1 MATQAPEGSEPP
13 GPESPAR
20 PEPLA
25 RPEPP
30 ARSGIWAPE
39 RRALSIGLV
48 LTITLVAS
56 EALAVVTILPLIRQD
71 LGGLRLYGW
80 VTSAFFLGS
89 LFGIVLAGQEAD
101 RRGPAPPFVAG
112 LVLFAAGL
120 AVGGAAPSMGVLVL
134 GRAIQGVGAG
144 AIPAVAYVSIGRS
157 YPEALQPRIFAV
169 LSTAWVIPGLIGPGV
184 SALVAERAGWRWVF
198 FGLIPLV
205 AGSGCLTVRSLRGL
219 APVAREPTPGRT
231 VDALRVAAGTGLVLA
246 GLTATSPIAAPPL
259 VAAGVVVGFA
269 PLRRLL
275 PPGTLSARP
284 GLPVA
289 VLSRGLLTFAFFGTD
304 AFVPLTITS
313 VRGRSTA
320 VASVVVTLA
329 TLTWTAGAWVQE
341 RRSRSWSGRRLVTM
355 GLVIVV
361 AGIGCFSLV
370 LFARVPLFVAGIG
383 WGIGGF
389 GIGLAYAPISV
400 IVLGQARAGQEGAA
414 SASMQLADNL
424 GVALGAG
431 LGGAA
436 LAVGEALGWQL
447 RAGLAVAFAAAAAVG
462 LIGVA
467 TAQRLPQS
475 VLAARDVPR

>member
-1 MATQAPEGSEPP
+1 MTSL
-13 GPESPAR
+13 GPEASAP
-20 PEPLA
+20 
-25 RPEPP
+25 
-30 ARSGIWAPE
+30 SGIWAPE

-120 AVGGAAPSMGVLVL
+120 GIGGAAPSMPVLVL
-134 GRAIQGVGAG
+134 GRAVQGIGAG

-157 YPEALQPRIFAV
+157 YPESLQPRIFAI
-169 LSTAWVIPGLIGPGV
+169 LSTAWVIPGLIGPGL
-184 SALVAERAGWRWVF
+184 SALIAERAGWRWVF
-198 FGLIPLV
+198 FGLMPLV
-205 AGSGCLTVRSLRGL
+205 AGAGSLTVRSLRRL
-219 APVAREPTPGRT
+219 APVAGDPAPSRT
-231 VDALRVAAGTGLVLA
+231 LDALRVAAGTGLVLA
-246 GLTATSPIAAPPL
+246 GLTSPSPIVAAAL
-259 VAAGVVVGFA
+259 VIAGVVVGLA

-275 PPGTLSARP
+275 PIGTLSARP

-289 VLSRGLLTFAFFGTD
+289 VLSRGLLTFAFFGAD

-313 VRGRSTA
+313 VRGRTTA
-320 VASVVVTLA
+320 MASVVVTAA

-341 RRSRSWSGRRLVTM
+341 RRARTWSGRRMVTA
-355 GLVIVV
+355 GLMIVV
-361 AGIGCFSLV
+361 VGIALMALV
-370 LFARVPLFVAGIG
+370 LWSRSPFALAVIG

-400 IVLGQARAGQEGAA
+400 IVLGQAAPGQEGAA

-431 LGGAA
+431 IGGAA
-436 LAVGEALGWQL
+436 IALGQALHWPL
-447 RAGLAVAFAAAAAVG
+447 RAGLGVAFAAAAVMG
-462 LIGVA
+462 VVGVA
-467 TAQRLPQS
+467 ASQRLPNG
-475 VLAARDVPR
+475 VLAGS

>member
-1 MATQAPEGSEPP
+1 MMACMST
-13 GPESPAR
+13 PAGG
-20 PEPLA
+20 
-25 RPEPP
+25 
-30 ARSGIWAPE
+30 GIWAPE

-56 EALAVVTILPLIRQD
+56 EALAVVTILPLVRQD

-112 LVLFAAGL
+112 LTLFAVGL
-120 AVGGAAPSMGVLVL
+120 AIGGSAPSMAVLVL

-157 YPEALQPRIFAV
+157 YPESLQPRIFAV
-169 LSTAWVIPGLIGPGV
+169 MSTAWVIPGLAGPGL
-184 SALVAERAGWRWVF
+184 SAFVAERAGWRWVF

-205 AGSGCLTVRSLRGL
+205 AGAGCLTVRSLRRL
-219 APVAREPTPGRT
+219 APLDAALDAASAAGRGL
-231 VDALRVAAGTGLVLA
+231 DALRVAVGTGLVLGA
-246 GLTATSPIAAPPL
+246 LTSTELLAA
-259 VAAGVVVGFA
+259 VALLIAGVAVGLG

-275 PPGTLSARP
+275 PPGTLSARR

-304 AFVPLTITS
+304 AFVPLTVTS
-313 VRGRSTA
+313 VRGRTTG
-320 VASVVVTLA
+320 VASIVVTAA
-329 TLTWTAGAWVQE
+329 TMTWTAGAWVQE
-341 RRSRSWSGRRLVTM
+341 RRARSTSGRRLVRA
-355 GLVIVV
+355 GLSIVV
-361 AGIGCFSLV
+361 VGIACIGLGLST
-370 LFARVPLFVAGIG
+370 RTPLALIVIG

-400 IVLGQARAGQEGAA
+400 LVLGQAPPGQEGAA

-431 LGGAA
+431 IGGAA
-436 LAVGEALGWQL
+436 IALGQVDHWPLHTGLGIGFGVAGAVG
-447 RAGLAVAFAAAAAVG
+447 VVG
-462 LIGVA
+462 IA
-467 TAQRLPQS
+467 IAHRLPDGA
-475 VLAARDVPR
+475 LAGAANE